1 MKRRTFCVLAAAS
14 LTMASSDFIG
24 SARAADAVAAG
35 TWVWSFTPP
44 NGGDEIKIT
53 LKLKQ
58 DADELTGTITG
69 RDGTETAIKDGKIN
83 KDGEVTFKVE
93 RERDGNVFV
102 QNYKGKV
109 DGDTIKGNIMMTF
122 NGEERSRDWEAKR
135 SK

>member
-1 MKRRTFCVLAAAS
+1 MKRRTFCVLAALS
-14 LTMASSDFIG
+14 LTVVATGFIG
-24 SARAADAVAAG
+24 SARAADAAAAG

-58 DADELTGTITG
+58 EADKLTGTITG
-69 RDGTETAIKDGKIN
+69 RDGTESAIKDGKV

-93 RERDGNVFV
+93 RERNGNVFV

-109 DGDTIKGNIMMTF
+109 DGDTIKGNITMTF